1 MNKKN
6 KILSNQLNLKLP
18 EMQKMPKER
27 LYKAWKTSVKNL
39 TYNELKELVKAC
51 DGQTPEGLQKK
62 IYFFY
67 DPMNLLREAMKAQEQ
82 KSHSSKK
89 KPTTSTK
96 KEVES
101 NITLFFQQCK
111 GVAEN

>member
-1 MNKKN
+1 
-6 KILSNQLNLKLP
+6 
-18 EMQKMPKER
+18 
-27 LYKAWKTSVKNL
+27 
-39 TYNELKELVKAC
+39 
-51 DGQTPEGLQKK
+51 
-62 IYFFY
+62 
-67 DPMNLLREAMKAQEQ
+67 MNLIGEAMKAQEQ

-89 KPTTSTK
+89 KPTTSVK